1 MIQRYFRVLA
11 ALCMLALFTTTL
23 TWAQSQVSG
32 SVSDFETGD
41 PLPGANIRIEGT
53 TQGTATDAEG
63 RYVLTGVANGTYNLV
78 ASFVGYEDVSRVLVV
93 RSGNQTVNF
102 RLIFAN
108 ASLDALEVFAS
119 RAIDRETPVAATTID
134 KVQIQQELGSRDIP
148 LVLDTAPSVYATATG
163 GGAGDARINVRGFNQ
178 RNVAVMINGVPVN
191 DMENG
196 WVYWSNWDGVG
207 DAASSIQLQR
217 GLSAVNLATP
227 SIGGT
232 LNIVTDPAAMRRGGM
247 LKQEVGRG
255 GFFKTTLM
263 GSTGLVDG
271 KYGVTV
277 AGVRKFGEG
286 FIDGTFTDSW
296 AYYGAATYNI
306 SSKNRLDFFAFGA
319 PQRHGQNLY
328 RQNIAAY
335 DQEFAASLPS
345 YDEAAF
351 GKYNEAGRY
360 FNQNWAPVSGYD
372 AEQAVGGNMVSRND
386 NGKLWERE
394 NFYHKPQANLNW
406 YNQVSDRMLWTT
418 VAYFSGGQG
427 GGTGTL
433 GSSIVREGF
442 GGASPWFNN
451 APYTIDW
458 NAVIDRNAANDDG
471 SRTILR
477 NSRNNQTTWGAISKL
492 KYEVS
497 EPLTVEVGLD
507 WRTATIEHYREVRDL
522 LGGDF
527 YRCNSANRCG
537 SSEFWTGDDEVR
549 GLGDKIDYNFDNT
562 VDWFGGF
569 AQGEYRQ
576 DGVSAYGM
584 VGLSNIKYGYTNNFV
599 AGDDGNPL
607 TSESDNILGVQIK
620 GGGLAA
626 VNDNVDLYANLGY
639 VSKVPIFDG
648 VIDDRAGITNV
659 DPKNEKFYSVEFGA
673 YWNPDPILSA
683 KLNIYS
689 TKWVDR
695 TFTRGVQLQD
705 GSEGLINLTGL
716 DALHKGIEVE
726 MAYQPF
732 TMARLDVG
740 ASFGDWRYTN
750 DVSGT
755 YRPDARVDDVASF
768 DFFIDNLRVGD
779 APQTQMAFGLT
790 VFPVDGLDVQAV
802 VKHYANHYSDFDP
815 FSRQNPIDRAQSWR
829 APNYQLVDLH
839 VNYDLPKTGL
849 PVDIQL
855 FAHLFNALDEIYVQ
869 DALDNSRFNSWDQDH
884 DADDAEVY
892 LGLPRSFNFGTR
904 VTF

>member
-271 KYGVTV
+271 KYGVTF

>member
-23 TWAQSQVSG
+23 SWAQSQVSG
-32 SVSDFETGD
+32 SVIDFETGD
-41 PLPGANIRIEGT
+41 PLPGANIRIDGT

-63 RYVLTGVANGTYNLV
+63 RYVLTGVANGTYNLI

-93 RSGNQTVNF
+93 RGGNQTVNF

-328 RQNIAAY
+328 RQNIGSY
-335 DQEFAASLPS
+335 DREFAASLPS

-418 VAYFSGGQG
+418 VAYYSGGQG

-433 GSSIVREGF
+433 GSSVVREGF

-626 VNDNVDLYANLGY
+626 MNDHVDLYANLGY

-755 YRPDARVDDVASF
+755 YRPDARVDDVANF

-779 APQTQMAFGLT
+779 APQTQLAFGLT

-802 VKHYANHYSDFDP
+802 VKHYANHFSDFDP

-829 APNYQLVDLH
+829 APNYQLVDFH
-839 VNYDLPKTGL
+839 INYDLPKTGL

>member
-1 MIQRYFRVLA
+1 MIQRYTRVLA
-11 ALCMLALFTTTL
+11 AFGALALLTTSL
-23 TWAQSQVSG
+23 SMAQSSVSG
-32 SVSDFETGD
+32 TVTDFETGD
-41 PLPGANIRIEGT
+41 PLPGANVLIQGT
-53 TQGTATDAEG
+53 TQGTATDVNG
-63 RYVLTGVANGTYNLV
+63 RYTLDGVANGSYNLV
-78 ASFVGYEDVSRVLVV
+78 ATFVGYESTVKVLIV
-93 RSGNQTVNF
+93 RGSSVTLNF
-102 RLIFAN
+102 DLTFAN
-108 ASLDALEVFAS
+108 QALDALEVFAS

-134 KVQIQQELGSRDIP
+134 KVQIQQSLGSRDIP
-148 LVLDTAPSVYATATG
+148 LVLDTAPSVYATASG

-232 LNIVTDPAAMRRGGM
+232 LNIVTDPAAMRKGGM
-247 LKQEVGRG
+247 VKQEVGRG
-255 GFFKTTLM
+255 GFFKSTVM

-271 KYGVTV
+271 KYGITL
-277 AGVRKFGEG
+277 AGVRKFGDG
-286 FIDGTFTDSW
+286 FIDGTFTDAW
-296 AYYGAATYNI
+296 AYYGAATYAI
-306 SSKNRLDFFAFGA
+306 SSKNRLDLFAFGA

-328 RQNIAAY
+328 RQNIGAY
-335 DQEFAASLPS
+335 DQDFASGLDS
-345 YDEAAF
+345 YDEDAF
-351 GKYNEAGRY
+351 GKYNEVGRY
-360 FNQNWAPVSGYD
+360 FNQNWAPVTGYSAD
-372 AEQAVGGNMVSRND
+372 QSVGSNTVKRND
-386 NGKLWERE
+386 GGKIWERE

-406 YNQVSDRMLWTT
+406 YSQLSDQMLLTT
-418 VAYFSGGQG
+418 VAYYSGGTG

-442 GGASPWFNN
+442 NGQSPWFNN

-458 NAVIDRNAANDDG
+458 NAVIDRNASNADG
-471 SRTILR
+471 ARTILR
-477 NSRNNQTTWGAISKL
+477 NSRNNQTTLGVISKL
-492 KYEVS
+492 KYEFS

-522 LGGDF
+522 LGAEF
-527 YRCNSANRCG
+527 YRCNDSNRCG
-537 SSEFWTGDDEVR
+537 SSDFWTGDDEVR

-576 DGVSAYGM
+576 DDVSAYGM

-599 AGDDGNPL
+599 AGADGNAL

-626 VNDNVDLYANLGY
+626 INENVDLYANLGY

-648 VIDDRAGITNV
+648 VIDDRAGTINT
-659 DPKNEKFYSVEFGA
+659 DPKNEKFYSFEFGA
-673 YWNPDPILSA
+673 YWNPDPMLSA

-689 TKWVDR
+689 TKWEDR
-695 TFTRGVQLQD
+695 TFTRGVQLAD

-716 DALHKGIEVE
+716 DALHQGIEVE

-732 TMARLDVG
+732 SMARLDVG
-740 ASFGDWRYTN
+740 ASFGNWRYTN
-750 DVSGT
+750 DVAGS
-755 YRPDARVDDVASF
+755 YRPDARVEDVQAF
-768 DFFIDNLRVGD
+768 NFFIDNLKVGD
-779 APQTQMAFGLT
+779 SPQTQIALGLS
-790 VFPVDGLDVQAV
+790 VFPMDGLDIQAV
-802 VKHYANHYSDFDP
+802 VKHYANHYADFDP
-815 FSRQNPIDRAQSWR
+815 FSRSNPIDRKQSWE
-829 APNYQLVDLH
+829 APNYQLVDFH
-839 VNYDLPKTGL
+839 VNYDLPQTGL

-855 FAHLFNALDEIYVQ
+855 FAHLFNALDAVYVQ

>member
-1 MIQRYFRVLA
+1 
-11 ALCMLALFTTTL
+11 MLALFTTTL
-23 TWAQSQVSG
+23 SWAQSQVSG
-32 SVSDFETGD
+32 TVTDFETGD
-41 PLPGANIRIEGT
+41 PLPGANVRIEGT
-53 TQGTATDAEG
+53 TQGAATDADG
-63 RYVLTGVANGTYNLV
+63 RYVITGVANGTYNLV
-78 ASFVGYEDVSRVLVV
+78 ATFVGYEDASKVLVV
-93 RSGNQTVNF
+93 RGGNQTVNF
-102 RLIFAN
+102 DLVFAN
-108 ASLDALEVFAS
+108 AALDALEVFAS
-119 RAIDRETPVAATTID
+119 RAIDRETPVAATTVD

-306 SSKNRLDFFAFGA
+306 SAKNRLDFFAFGA

-328 RQNIAAY
+328 RQNIASY
-335 DQEFAASLPS
+335 DQDFAASLPS
-345 YDEAAF
+345 YDQAAF
-351 GKYNEAGRY
+351 SKYNEAGRY
-360 FNQNWAPVSGYD
+360 FNQNWAPVTGYD

-386 NGKLWERE
+386 NGKIWERE

-406 YNQVSDRMLWTT
+406 YNQVSDRMLWST
-418 VAYFSGGQG
+418 VAYYSGGKG

-433 GSSIVREGF
+433 GSSVVREGF
-442 GGASPWFNN
+442 GGASPWFAN

-458 NAVIDRNAANDDG
+458 NAVIDRNQSNDDG

-477 NSRNNQTTWGAISKL
+477 NSRNNQTTWGAITKL
-492 KYEVS
+492 KYDVS
-497 EPLTVEVGLD
+497 EPLTVEFGLD

-522 LGGDF
+522 LGGDY
-527 YRCNSANRCG
+527 YRCNSGNRCG
-537 SSEFWTGDDEVR
+537 SSEFWTGDDEIR

-626 VNDNVDLYANLGY
+626 VNDNVDIYANLGY

-648 VIDDRAGITNV
+648 VIDDRAGVTNT

-689 TKWVDR
+689 TKWEDR

-716 DALHKGIEVE
+716 DALHQGIEVE

-779 APQTQMAFGLT
+779 APQTQMAFGVTL
-790 VFPVDGLDVQAV
+790 FPVDGLDVQAV
-802 VKHYANHYSDFDP
+802 VKHYANHFSDFDP
-815 FSRQNPIDRAQSWR
+815 FSRQNPIDRAQSWE
-829 APNYQLVDLH
+829 APNYQLVDFH
-839 VNYDLPKTGL
+839 INYDLPKSGL

-855 FAHLFNALDEIYVQ
+855 FAHVFNALDEIYVQ
-869 DALDNSRFNSWDQDH
+869 DALDNSRFNSWDGDH

>member
-93 RSGNQTVNF
+93 RGGNQTVNF

-328 RQNIAAY
+328 RQNIGSY
-335 DQEFAASLPS
+335 DQDFAASLDS

-418 VAYFSGGQG
+418 VAYYSGGQG

-433 GSSIVREGF
+433 GSSVVREGF

-458 NAVIDRNAANDDG
+458 NAVIDRNAANGDG
-471 SRTILR
+471 ARTILR

-522 LGGDF
+522 LGGDYF
-527 YRCNSANRCG
+527 RCNSSNRCG
-537 SSEFWTGDDEVR
+537 SSDFWTGDDEVR

-869 DALDNSRFNSWDQDH
+869 DALDNSQFNSWDQDH